1 MKSESA
7 GPKPEAITSTLDSSE
22 PEPNRPET
30 LADWA
35 LKYAADGFEVFPVN
49 PDTKAPIGS
58 TEGPNGEPVWM
69 ATKGH
74 TSATTDAA
82 IIASWWQ
89 LRPDAL
95 IGCRIPK
102 DMVVLDIDPRHDG
115 LDTWGAIV
123 AGHDLPTTRLHKS
136 GRNDGGFHIWWQH
149 PGLDRIDPGAGIDV
163 LHHGHRYSILPPS
176 PHPATG
182 SPYFWVQSPEDSDV
196 AGMPAWLIDAV
207 TPPPPA
213 PAAQA
218 ATKAPTIASNNALYG
233 DGPTPAEWYNEPWS
247 EILTGWQLVAGN
259 GDDDGSKW
267 AHPTATAAFSAT
279 IRHGCLFVYSPTPG
293 LPVTETNDPNGLTK
307 FRAEALLHY
316 RGDMAACAK
325 DIRQLMPDRVTGE
338 LPSTTQPLIVPD
350 AEHVEQANDTTP
362 AIISG
367 FDFLFR
373 ERPNTKPVWGQTD
386 GGEILWAGG
395 EPLIIAGGIGAGKTT
410 VLLQLLRG
418 RLGLDTGLLGWPIRP
433 GERNTL
439 YLASDRPNQI
449 AKAMRR
455 TTSSADDLDRL
466 WVIEGPP
473 MFSIVENPGGLRDL
487 ARQADA
493 DTIMVDSLKDI
504 AGNLSDE
511 AVGSAINQAHQL
523 CVADGIEVVA
533 NHHARKASGENK
545 KPNKLDDLYGSTWIT
560 AGAGSVLFLFGQ
572 PGADEV
578 ELIHL
583 KQPEAKI
590 EAASGA
596 NLTLV
601 HDHEAGRS
609 KVIGQFDP
617 LQFLYIKGDK
627 GATAKAAAKA
637 ETKQLDPTEAKVK
650 TGRRKL
656 DNLVNKGLAEKG
668 EGSPVSPDGGRGS
681 TAASY
686 YLTNK
691 GRKAYE
697 QQQSASIK

>member
-1 MKSESA
+1 MKSESPE
-7 GPKPEAITSTLDSSE
+7 PKPGAITSTLDSSE

-35 LKYAADGFEVFPVN
+35 LKYAATGLEVFPVD
-49 PDTKAPIGS
+49 PDTKAPIGKLAH
-58 TEGPNGEPVWM
+58 NGM
-69 ATKGH
+69 K
-74 TSATTDAA
+74 SATTDPET
-82 IIASWWQ
+82 IRSWWTA
-89 LRPDAL
+89 RPDAS
-95 IGCRIPK
+95 IGCRIP
-102 DMVVLDIDPRHDG
+102 DDLIVFDIDPRSG
-115 LDTWGAIV
+115 GETCWSEV
-123 AGHDLPTTRLHKS
+123 NAGHDLPPTRLHKS
-136 GRNDGGFHIWWQH
+136 GRNDGGFHIWFRR
-149 PGLDRIDPGAGIDV
+149 PNDLDKTTEKNLTGVDV
-163 LHHGHRYSILPPS
+163 LHHNFRYTILPPS
-176 PHPATG
+176 KHAKTG
-182 SPYFWVQSPEDSDV
+182 KPYRWVDV
-196 AGMPAWLIDAV
+196 
-207 TPPPPA
+207 TEPA
-213 PAAQA
+213 PLPAHL
-218 ATKAPTIASNNALYG
+218 ATLIRKEDPAPVSAPVLSAPILG
-233 DGPTPAEWYNEPWS
+233 GPTPAEWFDWPWAS
-247 EILTGWQLVAGN
+247 ILTGWTLKAGD
-259 GDDDGSKW
+259 GESDGSKW
-267 AHPTATAAFSAT
+267 RHPTATATFSAT
-279 IRHGCLFVYSPTPG
+279 IRHGCLFNYSSNAG
-293 LPVTETNDPNGLTK
+293 LPVTETGSPDGVTK
-307 FRAEALLHY
+307 FRAYARLQHG
-316 RGDMAACAK
+316 GDESAASRT
-325 DIRQLMPDRVTGE
+325 IRTEMMPGITTWE
-338 LPSTTQPLIVPD
+338 IPLPAATTPLTVPD
-350 AEHVEQANDTTP
+350 SITP

-373 ERPNTKPVWGQTD
+373 ERPNTKPVWGHTD

-609 KVIGQFDP
+609 KLIGQFDP

-627 GATAKAAAKA
+627 GATAKDAAKA

-686 YLTNK
+686 YLTDK
-691 GRKAYE
+691 GRKAYG
-697 QQQSASIK
+697 QQRSASIK